1 MLARRSRIEAMT
13 LLRVATWNVR
23 TCRTRDPDPD
33 RVDLDRTAEV
43 LRSIDADLVALQEID
58 REQERSGGVD
68 QARAL
73 GELLGMRWWFVPAML
88 GVATGPQSWARAE
101 PCADPGGPAYG
112 IALLSRLEP
121 ESVTPVALPHPEG
134 RGEPRVALVA
144 RIALQGGPL
153 SVAGTHLSFLPRSGI
168 RQLRWL
174 QRRLE
179 AEPPPRLLLGDLNL
193 WLPLVRAVSRR
204 GWRPLARGRTF
215 PNRPPG
221 SAGRSVQIDHV
232 LASRGGDRLRVRRS
246 RVAAGPISDHRALV
260 VDLEA
265 G

>member
-1 MLARRSRIEAMT
+1 MS

-33 RVDLDRTAEV
+33 RVDLGTTAAI

-58 REQERSGGVD
+58 REQERSGGAD

-73 GELLGMRWWFVPAML
+73 GELLGMRWWYRPALL
-88 GVATGPQSWARAE
+88 GYLNDPGAWRRPAPRE
-101 PCADPGGPAYG
+101 DPGGPAYG
-112 IALLSRLEP
+112 IALLSRVEP
-121 ESVTPVALPHPEG
+121 ESVTPVPLPHPEG
-134 RGEPRVALVA
+134 RGEPRVALIA
-144 RIALQGGPL
+144 RIALGGGPL
-153 SVAGTHLSFLPRSGI
+153 SVAATHLSFVPRSSI

-179 AEPPPRLLLGDLNL
+179 AGPAPRLLVGDLNL
-193 WLPLVRAVSRR
+193 WLPMVRAASRR
-204 GWRPLARGRTF
+204 GWRPLARGHTF

-221 SAGRSVQIDHV
+221 SARSSVQIDHV
-232 LASRGGDRLRVRRS
+232 LASGDDRLRVRRS

-260 VDLEA
+260 VDLEVT
-265 G
+265 

>member
-1 MLARRSRIEAMT
+1 MT

-23 TCRTRDPDPD
+23 TCRTREPDTD
-33 RVDLDRTAEV
+33 RVDLDGTAAI

-73 GELLGMRWWFVPAML
+73 GELLGMRWSFCPALL
-88 GVATGPQSWARAE
+88 GPAAGQRWRRAD
-101 PCADPGGPAYG
+101 PGQDPGGPAYG

-121 ESVTPVALPHPEG
+121 EWVAPVALPHPEG
-134 RGEPRVALVA
+134 RGEPRVALIA
-144 RIALQGGPL
+144 RLGLGTGPL
-153 SVAGTHLSFLPRSGI
+153 AVGATHLSFLPRSGVG
-168 RQLRWL
+168 QLRWL

-179 AEPPPRLLLGDLNL
+179 DEPAPRLLLGDLNL
-193 WLPLVRAVSRR
+193 WLPLVRLVSRR
-204 GWRPLARGRTF
+204 GWRPLARGHTF
-215 PNRPPG
+215 PNPPPENPQ
-221 SAGRSVQIDHV
+221 RSVQIDHV
-232 LASRGGDRLRVRRS
+232 LASGGKRLWVRRS

>member
-1 MLARRSRIEAMT
+1 MS

-33 RVDLDRTAEV
+33 GVDLGTTAAI

-58 REQERSGGVD
+58 RAQERSGGAD

-73 GELLGMRWWFVPAML
+73 GELLRMRWWYRPALL
-88 GVATGPQSWARAE
+88 GDLSQPQTWSWPA
-101 PCADPGGPAYG
+101 PPVDPGGPAYG
-112 IALLSRLEP
+112 IALLSRVEP
-121 ESVTPVALPHPEG
+121 ESVTPVPLPPPRG

-144 RIALQGGPL
+144 RIALAGGPL
-153 SVAGTHLSFLPRSGI
+153 TVAATHLSFMPRSAV

-179 AEPPPRLLLGDLNL
+179 AEPAPRLLLGDLNL
-193 WLPLVRAVSRR
+193 CLPMVLASSRR
-204 GWRPLARGRTF
+204 GWRPLARGHTF

-221 SAGRSVQIDHV
+221 SARGSVQIDHV
-232 LASRGGDRLRVRRS
+232 LASGGDRLRVRRS

-260 VDLEA
+260 VDLEV